1 MEVTLEALRS
11 LQETCRTVKDP
22 RTPINSPSTFSI
34 RLKTSLP
41 SLSLRSSLGPK
52 GRSRSPDGLAAK
64 KCGCKVGLIFLGSKH
79 LVAIASERSWG
90 KSTLSLFRH
99 VSSTGSINACS
110 TIGSPM
116 DSRWWPS
123 MAKRCGI
130 RSTQPSRCGRYIS
143 SARGW
148 PTITFRWGK

>member
-22 RTPINSPSTFSI
+22 RTPINIFHPAENIIAISI
-34 RLKTSLP
+34 AAIIAGAE
-41 SLSLRSSLGPK
+41 GPK
-52 GRSRSPDGLAAK
+52 SIARWARSKKEWLQSWLDLALRA
-64 KCGCKVGLIFLGSKH
+64 KH

-123 MAKRCGI
+123 MGRRCGI

-148 PTITFRWGK
+148 PTITFLWGK